1 MPVGAKCIETRSRLD
16 TILGM
21 ECYLTASEPVKPKEV
36 LNHDNFYVYEYIE
49 SIGVLKPPIAFHG
62 TRGDLYAYLLI
73 KRGVDTYRA
82 INRVKKILKPKRI
95 SYYGLKDSRSTSYQI
110 IFVEKPENLETYV
123 FDRNIEAIMLGISG
137 RHAKRGGN
145 VGNCFKILLESLI
158 NYNDIQKISEIL
170 DEIEKT
176 GFIPNYYSY
185 QRFGVKRPITHV
197 AGMGVLCGSYENA
210 LRAIVTGDPYADPSI
225 DLVERCSEIITK
237 GPAWM
242 NIERIVC
249 RKYIETRDP
258 EKAVKS
264 LPENYL
270 ELYISALLSYIF
282 NLYLSLRWRD
292 YGLSL
297 EPARGEVLLRSRV
310 HGVKIPGVRISIS
323 TGGEPSYVV
332 IEALG
337 RYGIKDC
344 KPRTGG
350 SITRSL
356 VLPIDFKNRREILEF
371 CLDSGGYATNL
382 LREVFKEYTPVL
394 LSPDL
399 NLGSCYH

>member
-1 MPVGAKCIETRSRLD
+1 MGAKCTETRSRLD

-21 ECYLTASEPVKPKEV
+21 ECYLTASESIRPKGV
-36 LNHDNFYVYEYIE
+36 LNHDNFYVYEYIGG
-49 SIGVLKPPIAFHG
+49 IGVLKPPIAFHG
-62 TRGDLYAYLLI
+62 TRGELYAYLLI

-95 SYYGLKDSRSTSYQI
+95 SYHGLKDSRSTSYQLI
-110 IFVEKPENLETYV
+110 IVEKPENTETYV
-123 FDRNIEAIMLGISG
+123 FDRNIEAVMLGISG
-137 RHAKRGGN
+137 KHARRGGN
-145 VGNCFKILLESLI
+145 IGNCFKIPLEPLI
-158 NYNDIQKISEIL
+158 NYNDTRKISEVL

-197 AGMGVLCGSYENA
+197 AGMGILCGSYENA
-210 LRAIVTGDPYADPSI
+210 LRAIVTGDPYADPSV
-225 DLVERCSEIITK
+225 DLVEMCGEIITK
-237 GPAWM
+237 GAGWM

-258 EKAVKS
+258 GKAVKS
-264 LPENYL
+264 LPKSYQ

-292 YGLSL
+292 YGLGL
-297 EPARGEVLLRSRV
+297 EPVGGEVLLRS
-310 HGVKIPGVRISIS
+310 HIYGSKIPGVRISIS
-323 TGGEPSYVV
+323 TGGEPSYIV
-332 IEALG
+332 IEALD
-337 RYGIKDC
+337 RYGIKSC
-344 KPRTGG
+344 KPRTNR
-350 SITRSL
+350 SISRPL
-356 VLPIDFKNRREILEF
+356 VLPIGFRSRAEILEF

-382 LREVFKEYTPVL
+382 LREVFKEHTPTL